1 MFFRVNIESVIHD
14 FLLEI
19 SRFTP
24 INAFLH
30 KKNVGGGGT
39 LDLKTLYR
47 PTVFMLLNISMY
59 YL

>member
-30 KKNVGGGGT
+30 KKNVVVGE
-39 LDLKTLYR
+39 R
-47 PTVFMLLNISMY
+47 
-59 YL
+59 